1 MTWCYLQFGQTSG
14 LRVIVQSNSRDATYL
29 DDRIEC
35 FLRSYRDT
43 VLTCMTAETLAMNI
57 AAVVDTLLEKPKNL
71 NEESNKYWDEI
82 DSSLYLFQRNRF
94 MSEYLRSADVSLSTV
109 LSFFDEYL
117 SASSAARRKLTSQFF
132 GAAATVPMTTTMTT
146 TMSMPVVVI
155 ADPHSFRNSMPLM
168 AVNSYREHLTCAGAA
183 AAAGAG
189 DA

>member
-1 MTWCYLQFGQTSG
+1 M
-14 LRVIVQSNSRDATYL
+14 IVQSNSRDATYL

-43 VLTCMTAETLAMNI
+43 VLTRMTAETLSMNI

-132 GAAATVPMTTTMTT
+132 GAAATVPMATTMT
-146 TMSMPVVVI
+146 MPVVVI

-168 AVNSYREHLTCAGAA
+168 AVHSYREHLTCAAA
-183 AAAGAG
+183 AAS